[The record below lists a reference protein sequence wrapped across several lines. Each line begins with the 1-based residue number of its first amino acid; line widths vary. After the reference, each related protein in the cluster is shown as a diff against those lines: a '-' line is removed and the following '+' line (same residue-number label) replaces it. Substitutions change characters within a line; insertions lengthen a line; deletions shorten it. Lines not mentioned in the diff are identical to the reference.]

1 MTDEEQ
7 FKGGRGRLGLQFS
20 ENVVLRG
27 EEGTPARS
35 GGLLVALYPYRSS
48 VYRKCDCAIKP
59 HPSHK

>member
-35 GGLLVALYPYRSS
+35 GGSAGCVVSIS
-48 VYRKCDCAIKP
+48 VISLQKM
-59 HPSHK
+59 